1 MPPWAI
7 NIGVTI
13 VVLLIAVPLVL
24 KFLIGPRF
32 IGNTEVGIVEK
43 TWGGGHLT
51 GHIIALNN
59 EAGFQPEVLRGGLH
73 FRPGYRFRI
82 HRLPLVTINRGQ
94 IGYVFARDGQPLGRH
109 TQEGKAIVEAGQ
121 TLGHVV
127 NNGDFTDVRAWLK
140 AGGQQGPQR
149 AILREGT
156 YALNLAQFVVICG
169 NRDIYYHP
177 VGGKDEAAAMQ
188 RIADSI
194 GEQHGFAPVVID
206 GSTDQIGIVT
216 VHDGPSLRQGDI
228 IAPTVGD
235 SKTDANYHNNF
246 QDPQAFLSAGG
257 FRGRQYQ
264 VLSEG
269 TYWINRLFATVEF
282 KSKTHVEVGEVGV
295 VVSYYGERGEDV
307 SGEAFRHGEMC
318 KKGGRGIW
326 DEALLPGKYAFNP
339 YAGEVIVVPTIN
351 IILKWI
357 GTESGEH
364 KLDASL
370 REIGLITKDAFEPE
384 LPLSVVISIDYRKAP
399 NVIQRFGSVKNL
411 IEQSLDPLVSSYF
424 KNQGQQRTLIELI
437 QQRSEIQLVA
447 TTDMKA
453 RFAEYDLGLQEVLI
467 GTPHSQGGDTQIEM
481 ILNQLRERQV
491 AVEQSETYRKQEEA
505 QAGLRTLNEAKAVA
519 SRQTDLTDS
528 KVQIEIE
535 VNQADAAAQRAQKDA
550 QRNITIAEAAARQ
563 TVLGAEANSQ
573 QTVLV
578 AKADAERII
587 LLANA
592 EAESK
597 ARVQIA
603 EALGIREVRKAYGS
617 SGLMV
622 KQKMIGQLADALK
635 ETKHP
640 LVPHSVVTMGG
651 NGTGEGGG
659 DNMLTHMLTLLL
671 TDKLGLTEVSKD
683 DEAKDDMGPEAKAFL
698 KKIMSSMGSD
708 DVEAPAIETRTM
720 SRKRKDSVE
729 ESTSEATDGSSDG

>member
-1 MPPWAI
+1 MPAWA
-7 NIGVTI
+7 NTALVTLG
-13 VVLLIAVPLVL
+13 VLLVAAPLIL

-43 TWGGGHLT
+43 TWGGGHLS
-51 GHIIALNN
+51 GQILALNN
-59 EAGFQPEVLRGGLH
+59 EAGFQPDVLRGGLH
-73 FRPGYRFRI
+73 FKPGYRFRI
-82 HRLPLVTINRGQ
+82 HRVPLVTIHRGQ
-94 IGYVFARDGQPLGRH
+94 VGYVFARDGQPLGRYS
-109 TQEGKAIVEAGQ
+109 QDGKDMVEAGQ
-121 TLGHVV
+121 TLGQVV
-127 NNGDFTDVRAWLK
+127 NNGDITNVRAWLK

-149 AILREGT
+149 SILREGT
-156 YALNLAQFVVICG
+156 YAINLAQFVVICG
-169 NRDIYYHP
+169 VNDIYYHP
-177 VGGKDEAAAMQ
+177 VGGKEEFVAIK
-188 RIADSI
+188 RIADNI
-194 GEQHGFAPVVID
+194 AANDGFAPVLID
-206 GSTDQIGIVT
+206 GSNDQIGIVT

-235 SKTDANYHNNF
+235 SKTDAHYHNNF

-282 KSKTHVEVGEVGV
+282 KPKTHVHVGEVAV
-295 VVSYYGERGEDV
+295 VVSYYGERGVDV
-307 SGEAFRHGEMC
+307 SGEAFNHGEMC

-357 GTESGEH
+357 ASDNGDH

-384 LPLSVVISIDYRKAP
+384 LPLSVVINIDYRKAP
-399 NVIQRFGSVKNL
+399 HVIQRFGSVKNL

-424 KNQGQQRTLIELI
+424 KNQGQQRTLIDLI
-437 QQRSEIQLVA
+437 QERSEIQAIA
-447 TTDMKA
+447 TKDMKT

-467 GTPHSQGGDTQIEM
+467 GTPHSGKGDTQIET

-491 AVEQSETYRKQEEA
+491 AVEQSETYKKQEEA

-535 VNQADAAAQRAQKDA
+535 VNQADAAAQRATKDA
-550 QRNITIAEAAARQ
+550 HRSITIAEADARQ
-563 TVLGAEANSQ
+563 TVLRAEAEAK
-573 QTVLV
+573 QTVMR
-578 AKADAERII
+578 AKADSERIA
-587 LLANA
+587 LMANA

-597 ARVQIA
+597 ARIQIA
-603 EALGIREVRKAYGS
+603 DALGIREVRKAYGS

-622 KQKMIGQLADALK
+622 KQKMIGQLAEALRD
-635 ETKHP
+635 TKHP
-640 LVPHSVVTMGG
+640 LVPHSVVSFGGGSEGG
-651 NGTGEGGG
+651 NGGGG
-659 DNMLTHMLTLLL
+659 NVLTNMLTLLL
-671 TDKLGLTEVSKD
+671 TDKLGLTD
-683 DEAKDDMGPEAKAFL
+683 IAKDEDAGNEMGPEAQAFL
-698 KKIMSSMGSD
+698 KKIM
-708 DVEAPAIETRTM
+708 RTM
-720 SRKRKDSVE
+720 GGE
-729 ESTSEATDGSSDG
+729 PAPEPSDGKMIAVPPSKETS

>member
-1 MPPWAI
+1 MPHWAI
-7 NIGVTI
+7 L
-13 VVLLIAVPLVL
+13 VVETVLGLLVVVPLVL

-32 IGNTEVGIVEK
+32 IANTEVGIVEK
-43 TWGGGHLT
+43 TWGGGHLS

-73 FRPGYRFRI
+73 YKPGYRFRI
-82 HRLPLVTINRGQ
+82 HRVPLVTIHRGQ
-94 IGYVFARDGQPLGRH
+94 IGYVFARDGQPLGRYVRNG
-109 TQEGKAIVEAGQ
+109 QEIVEAGQ

-127 NNGDFTDVRAWLK
+127 NNGDITDVRAWLK

-156 YALNLAQFVVICG
+156 YAINLAQFVVICG
-169 NRDIYYHP
+169 PKEMYYHP
-177 VGGKDEAAAMQ
+177 LGGKDELATIT
-188 RIADSI
+188 RIA
-194 GEQHGFAPVVID
+194 EQIQAQNGFAPVLID
-206 GSTDQIGIVT
+206 GSADQIGIVT
-216 VHDGPSLRQGDI
+216 VQDGPSLRQGDI

-235 SKTDANYHNNF
+235 SRTDANYHNNF

-269 TYWINRLFATVEF
+269 TYWINRLFASVEL
-282 KSKTHVEVGEVGV
+282 KPKTQVKVGEVGV

-307 SGEAFRHGEMC
+307 SGEAFRHGELC

-339 YAGEVIVVPTIN
+339 YAGEVINVPTIN

-357 GTESGEH
+357 STDSGEH

-384 LPLSVVISIDYRKAP
+384 LPLSVVINIDYRKAP

-437 QQRSEIQLVA
+437 QERSDIQEIA
-447 TTDMKA
+447 TKDMKT
-453 RFAEYDLGLQEVLI
+453 RFLEYDLGLQEVLI
-467 GTPHSQGGDTQIEM
+467 GTPHSPRGDTQIET
-481 ILNQLRERQV
+481 ILAQLRERQV
-491 AVEQSETYRKQEEA
+491 AVEQTETYLKQQDA
-505 QAGLRTLNEAKAVA
+505 QAGLRSLNEAKAIA

-528 KVQIEIE
+528 KVQIQIE
-535 VNQADAAAQRAQKDA
+535 VNQADAAAQRAEKDA
-550 QRNITIAEAAARQ
+550 RRSITIAEADARQ
-563 TVLGAEANSQ
+563 TVLRAEAESQ
-573 QTVLV
+573 QTILR
-578 AKADAERII
+578 ARADSERIG

-597 ARVQIA
+597 ARTQIA

-617 SGLMV
+617 SSLMV
-622 KQKMIGQLADALK
+622 KQKMIGQIADALK
-635 ETKHP
+635 ETKQP
-640 LVPHSVVTMGG
+640 LVPRSVVNFGG
-651 NGTGEGGG
+651 GKGEGGG
-659 DNMLTHMLTLLL
+659 SDNMLSNLLTLLI
-671 TDKLGLTEVSKD
+671 TDKLGLTDIASDGPE
-683 DEAKDDMGPEAKAFL
+683 DEMGPEAKAFL
-698 KKIMSSMGSD
+698 QKIMSSMGG
-708 DVEAPAIETRTM
+708 
-720 SRKRKDSVE
+720 DSLPP
-729 ESTSEATDGSSDG
+729 TKPGDKP

>member
-1 MPPWAI
+1 MAPWASSLI
-7 NIGVTI
+7 VTL
-13 VVLLIAVPLVL
+13 VVLLVAVPLVL
-24 KFLIGPRF
+24 RFLLGLRF

-43 TWGGGHLT
+43 IWGGGHLT

-59 EAGFQPEVLRGGLH
+59 EAGFQPDVLRGGLH
-73 FRPGYRFRI
+73 YKPGYRYRI
-82 HRLPLVTINRGQ
+82 HKVPLVTIHRGQ
-94 IGYVFARDGQPLGRH
+94 VGYVFARDGQPLGRYI
-109 TQEGKAIVEAGQ
+109 QDGIEIVEAGQ
-121 TLGHVV
+121 TLGRVV
-127 NNGDFTDVRAWLK
+127 NNGDITDVRAWLK

-156 YALNLAQFVVICG
+156 YAINLAQFVVICG
-169 NRDIYYHP
+169 PKEIYYHP
-177 VGGKDEAAAMQ
+177 VGGRDEMAAMQ
-188 RIADSI
+188 AIADQI
-194 GEQHGFAPVVID
+194 AKQEGFQPVVID
-206 GSTDQIGIVT
+206 GASDQIGIVT

-269 TYWINRLFATVEF
+269 TYWINRLFATVEL
-282 KSKTHVEVGEVGV
+282 KPKTQVHVGEVGV

-307 SGEAFRHGEMC
+307 SGADFRHGEMC

-339 YAGEVIVVPTIN
+339 YAGEVITVPTIN

-357 GTESGEH
+357 ATDSGVH

-370 REIGLITKDAFEPE
+370 REISLITKDAFEPE
-384 LPLSVVISIDYRKAP
+384 LPLSVVINIDYRKAP
-399 NVIQRFGSVKNL
+399 HVIQRFGSVRNL

-437 QQRSEIQLVA
+437 QERSDIQALA
-447 TTDMKA
+447 TKDMMT

-467 GTPHSQGGDTQIEM
+467 GTPHSRPGDSQIET

-491 AVEQSETYRKQEEA
+491 ALEQSETYKKQEEA
-505 QAGLRTLNEAKAVA
+505 QAALRALNEAKAVA
-519 SRQTDLTDS
+519 SRQTDLSDS

-535 VNQADAAAQRAQKDA
+535 VNQADASAKRAEKDA
-550 QRNITIAEAAARQ
+550 LRDVTIAEAAAKQ
-563 TVLGAEANSQ
+563 TVLKAGADSQ
-573 QTVLV
+573 QTVLK
-578 AKADAERII
+578 AKADAERIV

-592 EAESK
+592 EAEGK

-617 SGLMV
+617 AETMV
-622 KQKMIGQLADALK
+622 KQKMIGQIAEALR

-640 LVPHSVVTMGG
+640 LVPHSVVTFGS
-651 NGTGEGGG
+651 NGSHGEGGG
-659 DNMLTHMLTLLL
+659 DNVLTQMLTLLV
-671 TDKLGLTEVSKD
+671 TDKLGLSTVAEPNAD
-683 DEAKDDMGPEAKAFL
+683 DIGPEAKAFL
-698 KKIMSSMGSD
+698 KKIMAGIQAEEE
-708 DVEAPAIETRTM
+708 VKAP
-720 SRKRKDSVE
+720 
-729 ESTSEATDGSSDG
+729 

>member
-1 MPPWAI
+1 MPTWATSLI
-7 NIGVTI
+7 ITL
-13 VVLLIAVPLVL
+13 VVLLFAAPLIVR
-24 KFLIGPRF
+24 FLIGPRF

-43 TWGGGHLT
+43 TWGGGHLS

-73 FRPGYRFRI
+73 FKPGYRFRI
-82 HRLPLVTINRGQ
+82 HRVPLVTIHRGQ
-94 IGYVFARDGQPLGRH
+94 IGYVFARDGQPLGRYV
-109 TQEGKAIVEAGQ
+109 QDGKEIVEAGQ

-127 NNGDFTDVRAWLK
+127 NNGDITDVRAWLK

-156 YALNLAQFVVICG
+156 YAINLAQFVVICG
-169 NRDIYYHP
+169 AKEVYYHS
-177 VGGKDEAAAMQ
+177 VGGKDEAAAIQ
-188 RIADSI
+188 HIA
-194 GEQHGFAPVVID
+194 EQIAQQAGFAPVVID
-206 GSTDQIGIVT
+206 GSADQIGIVT

-235 SKTDANYHNNF
+235 SKTDEHYHNNF

-269 TYWINRLFATVEF
+269 TYWVNRLFATVEL
-282 KSKTHVEVGEVGV
+282 KPKTHVEVGEVGV
-295 VVSYYGERGEDV
+295 VVSYYGEKGEDV

-339 YAGEVIVVPTIN
+339 YAGEVIMVPTIN

-357 GTESGEH
+357 ATDTGVH

-384 LPLSVVISIDYRKAP
+384 LPLSVVINIDYKKAP

-437 QQRSEIQLVA
+437 QQRSEIQEIA

-453 RFAEYDLGLQEVLI
+453 RFADYDLGLQEVLI
-467 GTPHSQGGDTQIEM
+467 GTPHSQGGDTQIET

-491 AVEQSETYRKQEEA
+491 AVEQSETYKKQEEA
-505 QAGLRTLNEAKAVA
+505 QAGLRSLNEAKAIA

-528 KVQIEIE
+528 KVQINIE

-550 QRNITIAEAAARQ
+550 QRGITIAEADARQ
-563 TVLGAEANSQ
+563 TVLRAEGDAR
-573 QTVLV
+573 QTVLR
-578 AKADAERII
+578 AQADSEKIV
-587 LLANA
+587 LLASA

-617 SGLMV
+617 SSLMV
-622 KQKMIGQLADALK
+622 KQKMIGQIADALK
-635 ETKHP
+635 DTKHP
-640 LVPHSVVTMGG
+640 LVPHSVVTMGAG
-651 NGTGEGGG
+651 SNGEGGGG

-671 TDKLGLTEVSKD
+671 TDKLGLTDVSDKD
-683 DEAKDDMGPEAKAFL
+683 EDADMGPEAKAFL
-698 KKIMSSMGSD
+698 KKIMSSMGDAAPASAEPALF
-708 DVEAPAIETRTM
+708 EAP
-720 SRKRKDSVE
+720 
-729 ESTSEATDGSSDG
+729 EAKPKARPEK

>member
-1 MPPWAI
+1 MPDWATTLA
-7 NIGVTI
+7 VSI
-13 VVLLIAVPLVL
+13 VILLVAVPLTL

-82 HRLPLVTINRGQ
+82 HRVPLVTIHRGQ
-94 IGYVFARDGQPLGRH
+94 IGYVFARDGQPLGRYS
-109 TQEGKAIVEAGQ
+109 EAGKDVVEAGQ

-156 YALNLAQFVVICG
+156 YAINLAQFVVICG
-169 NRDIYYHP
+169 AREMYYHP
-177 VGGKDEAAAMQ
+177 VGGRDESASIQHIAEQIAAQ
-188 RIADSI
+188 N
-194 GEQHGFAPVVID
+194 GFAPVVID
-206 GSTDQIGIVT
+206 GSADQIGIVT

-235 SKTDANYHNNF
+235 SKTDDNYHNNF
-246 QDPQAFLSAGG
+246 QDPQAFLQAGG

-282 KSKTHVEVGEVGV
+282 QSKTHVQVGEVGV

-307 SGEAFRHGEMC
+307 SGDAFRHGEMC

-339 YAGEVIVVPTIN
+339 YAGEVIMVPTIN

-357 GTESGEH
+357 AMDTGEH

-384 LPLSVVISIDYRKAP
+384 LPLSVVINIDYQKAP

-437 QQRSEIQLVA
+437 QERSEIQAVA
-447 TTDMKA
+447 THDMKT

-467 GTPHSQGGDTQIEM
+467 GTPHSHEGDTQIET

-491 AVEQSETYRKQEEA
+491 AVEQTETYKKQEEA
-505 QAGLRTLNEAKAVA
+505 QAGLRSLNEAKAIA

-528 KVQIEIE
+528 KVQIDIE
-535 VNQADAAAQRAQKDA
+535 VNQADAAAQRAEKDA
-550 QRNITIAEAAARQ
+550 LRNITIAEADARQ
-563 TVLGAEANSQ
+563 TVLRAEADSRQ
-573 QTVLV
+573 VV
-578 AKADAERII
+578 MRAKADSERIT
-587 LLANA
+587 LMASA

-617 SGLMV
+617 SSLMV

-635 ETKHP
+635 DTKHP

-651 NGTGEGGG
+651 GGNGTDGHGS

-671 TDKLGLTEVSKD
+671 TDKLGLTDVGK
-683 DEAKDDMGPEAKAFL
+683 DEAESDMGPEAKAFL
-698 KKIMSSMGSD
+698 KKIMSSIAASG
-708 DVEAPAIETRTM
+708 EAA
-720 SRKRKDSVE
+720 
-729 ESTSEATDGSSDG
+729 TSSNPVKEQSLPNLDG

>member
-1 MPPWAI
+1 MPDWATTLA
-7 NIGVTI
+7 VSI
-13 VVLLIAVPLVL
+13 VVLLVAVPLTL

-59 EAGFQPEVLRGGLH
+59 EAGFQPDVLRGGLH

-82 HRLPLVTINRGQ
+82 HRVPLVTIHRGQ
-94 IGYVFARDGQPLGRH
+94 VGYVFARDGQPLGRY
-109 TQEGKAIVEAGQ
+109 TEAGKDVVEAGQ

-156 YALNLAQFVVICG
+156 YAINLAQFVVICG
-169 NRDIYYHP
+169 AREMYYHQ
-177 VGGKDEAAAMQ
+177 VGGRDEAASIQ
-188 RIADSI
+188 HIA
-194 GEQHGFAPVVID
+194 EQIAAQNGFAPVVID
-206 GSTDQIGIVT
+206 GSADQIGIVT

-235 SKTDANYHNNF
+235 SKTDDNYHNNF
-246 QDPQAFLSAGG
+246 QDPQAFLQAGG

-264 VLSEG
+264 VLSKG

-282 KSKTHVEVGEVGV
+282 QSKTHVQVGEVGV

-307 SGEAFRHGEMC
+307 SGDTFRHGEMC

-339 YAGEVIVVPTIN
+339 YAGEVIMVPTIN

-357 GTESGEH
+357 ATDTGEH

-384 LPLSVVISIDYRKAP
+384 LPLSVVINIDYQKAP
-399 NVIQRFGSVKNL
+399 NVIQRFGSVKSL

-437 QQRSEIQLVA
+437 QERSEIQAVA
-447 TTDMKA
+447 THDMKT

-467 GTPHSQGGDTQIEM
+467 GTPHSHEGDTQIET

-491 AVEQSETYRKQEEA
+491 AVEQTETYKKQEEA
-505 QAGLRTLNEAKAVA
+505 QAGLRSLNEAKAIA

-528 KVQIEIE
+528 KVQIDIE
-535 VNQADAAAQRAQKDA
+535 VNQADAAAQRAEKDA
-550 QRNITIAEAAARQ
+550 RRNITIAEADARQ
-563 TVLGAEANSQ
+563 TVLRAEADSRQ
-573 QTVLV
+573 VVLR
-578 AKADAERII
+578 AKADSERIT
-587 LLANA
+587 LMASA

-617 SGLMV
+617 SSLMV

-635 ETKHP
+635 DTKHP
-640 LVPHSVVTMGG
+640 LVPHSVVSMGG
-651 NGTGEGGG
+651 GGNSADG
-659 DNMLTHMLTLLL
+659 HGSDNMLTHMLTLLL
-671 TDKLGLTEVSKD
+671 TDRLGLTDVGKD
-683 DEAKDDMGPEAKAFL
+683 ETESEMGPEAKAFL
-698 KKIMSSMGSD
+698 KKIMSSIAAS
-708 DVEAPAIETRTM
+708 
-720 SRKRKDSVE
+720 
-729 ESTSEATDGSSDG
+729 SEAGAPSNSGKEQSLPNLDQ

>member
-1 MPPWAI
+1 MPTWATSVI
-7 NIGVTI
+7 AAIL
-13 VVLLIAVPLVL
+13 VLLVAAPLIL

-73 FRPGYRFRI
+73 FKPGYRFKI
-82 HRLPLVTINRGQ
+82 HRVPLVTIHRGQ
-94 IGYVFARDGQPLGRH
+94 IGYVFARDGRPL
-109 TQEGKAIVEAGQ
+109 EAGQ
-121 TLGHVV
+121 TLGAVV

-140 AGGQQGPQR
+140 SGGQQGPQR

-156 YALNLAQFVVICG
+156 YAINLAQFAVICG
-169 NRDIYYHP
+169 AKEIYYHP
-177 VGGKDEAAAMQ
+177 VGGKDEAASMQ
-188 RIADSI
+188 AIASQI
-194 GEQHGFAPVVID
+194 GMQNGFSPVVID
-206 GSTDQIGIVT
+206 GATDQIGIVT

-228 IAPTVGD
+228 IALTVGD
-235 SKTDANYHNNF
+235 SKTDEHYHNNF

-282 KSKTHVEVGEVGV
+282 KPKTHVQVGEVGV

-326 DEALLPGKYAFNP
+326 DEALLPGKYAFNS
-339 YAGEVIVVPTIN
+339 YAGEVIMVPTIN

-357 GTESGEH
+357 ATDTGVH

-384 LPLSVVISIDYRKAP
+384 LPLSVVINIDYKKAP

-437 QQRSEIQLVA
+437 QERSEIQKIA

-453 RFAEYDLGLQEVLI
+453 RFLDYDLGLQEVLI
-467 GTPHSQGGDTQIEM
+467 GTPHSQHGDTQIET

-491 AVEQSETYRKQEEA
+491 AVEQLETYRKQEAA

-528 KVQIEIE
+528 KVQIAIE

-550 QRNITIAEAAARQ
+550 QRNITIAEADARQ
-563 TVLGAEANSQ
+563 TVLRAEGDSRQ
-573 QTVLV
+573 IVLR
-578 AKADAERII
+578 AKADSERVV

-617 SGLMV
+617 SELMV
-622 KQKMIGQLADALK
+622 KQKLIGQLADALR
-635 ETKHP
+635 ETKNP
-640 LVPHSVVTMGG
+640 LVPRSVVNLGGSNG
-651 NGTGEGGG
+651 NGNGAANGAMGAG
-659 DNMLTHMLTLLL
+659 DNVFTQLLSL
-671 TDKLGLTEVSKD
+671 MMTDKLGLADIGKD
-683 DEAKDDMGPEAKAFL
+683 TDADEMGPEAKAFL
-698 KKIMSSMGSD
+698 KKIMTSMGED
-708 DVEAPAIETRTM
+708 GAAA
-720 SRKRKDSVE
+720 
-729 ESTSEATDGSSDG
+729 ATAATVTTPKS

>member
-1 MPPWAI
+1 MLPILAT
-7 NIGVTI
+7 VL
-13 VVLLIAVPLVL
+13 VVLLVVVPLVL

-43 TWGGGHLT
+43 TWGGGHLDA
-51 GHIIALNN
+51 HIIALRG

-73 FRPGYRFRI
+73 FKPGYRFRI
-82 HRLPLVTINRGQ
+82 HRVPLVTIHRGQ
-94 IGYVFARDGQPLGRH
+94 IGYVFARDGQPLGRF
-109 TQEGKAIVEAGQ
+109 TQDGVDVVEAGQ
-121 TLGHVV
+121 TLGRAVEA
-127 NNGDFTDVRAWLK
+127 DFTDCRAWLA

-149 AILREGT
+149 AIVREGT
-156 YALNLAQFVVICG
+156 YAINLAQFVVICG
-169 NRDIYYHP
+169 PKEIYYHP
-177 VGGKDEAAAMQ
+177 VGGRDEGAAIL
-188 RIADSI
+188 RIAEAI
-194 GEQHGFAPVVID
+194 AAQNGFAPVLID
-206 GSTDQIGIVT
+206 GAMDQIGIVT
-216 VHDGPSLRQGDI
+216 VQDGPSLRQGDI

-235 SKTDANYHNNF
+235 SRTDANYHNNF
-246 QDPQAFLSAGG
+246 QDPQAFLRAGG

-269 TYWINRLFATVEF
+269 TYWINRLFASVEM
-282 KSKTHVEVGEVGV
+282 KPKTQVHVGEVGV

-307 SGEAFRHGEMC
+307 SGEAFRHGELC

-357 GTESGEH
+357 AADNGAH

-384 LPLSVVISIDYRKAP
+384 LPLSVVVNIDYRKAP
-399 NVIQRFGSVKNL
+399 HVIQRFGSVKNL

-437 QQRSEIQLVA
+437 QQRSEIQQMA
-447 TTDMKA
+447 TVDMRT
-453 RFAEYDLGLQEVLI
+453 RFADYDLALQEVLI
-467 GTPHSQGGDTQIEM
+467 GTPHSQAGDKQIET
-481 ILNQLRERQV
+481 ILAQLRDRQV
-491 AVEQSETYRKQEEA
+491 AVEQSETYKKQEEA

-528 KVQIEIE
+528 KVQIAIE
-535 VNQADAAAQRAQKDA
+535 VNQADAAAQRAEKDA
-550 QRNITIAEAAARQ
+550 RRDITIAEAQARQ
-563 TVLGAEANSQ
+563 TVLRAEADSQ
-573 QTVLV
+573 QTVLR
-578 AKADAERII
+578 AKADSERTV

-597 ARVQIA
+597 ARVGIA

-617 SGLMV
+617 SSIMV
-622 KQKMIGQLADALK
+622 KQRIVSEVASALK

-651 NGTGEGGG
+651 GEGGSE
-659 DNMLTHMLTLLL
+659 NPLNAMLTLLL
-671 TDKLGLTEVSKD
+671 TDKLGLTDVKD
-683 DEAKDDMGPEAKAFL
+683 DADGEMGPEAKAFL
-698 KKIMSSMGSD
+698 ERIMRGMK
-708 DVEAPAIETRTM
+708 EEPAPL
-720 SRKRKDSVE
+720 
-729 ESTSEATDGSSDG
+729 

>member
-1 MPPWAI
+1 MPNWAI
-7 NIGVTI
+7 SSVVAIL
-13 VVLLIAVPLVL
+13 VLLVAVPLII
-24 KFLIGPRF
+24 KFLMGPRF

-43 TWGGGHLT
+43 IWGGGHLS
-51 GHIIALNN
+51 GHLIALNN
-59 EAGFQPEVLRGGLH
+59 EAGFQPDVLRGGLH
-73 FRPGYRFRI
+73 YKPGYRFRI
-82 HRLPLVTINRGQ
+82 HKVPLVTIHRGQ
-94 IGYVFARDGQPLGRH
+94 IGYVFARDGQPMGH
-109 TQEGKAIVEAGQ
+109 VSKGGVDSVEAGQ
-121 TLGHVV
+121 TLGQVV
-127 NNGDFTDVRAWLK
+127 GNGDITDVRAWLK
-140 AGGQQGPQR
+140 AGGQQGSQR

-156 YALNLAQFVVICG
+156 YAINLAQFIVICG
-169 NRDIYYHP
+169 PKEMYYHP
-177 VGGKDEAAAMQ
+177 VGGKDEAATIQ
-188 RIADSI
+188 KIADQIAS
-194 GEQHGFAPVVID
+194 QNGFSPVVID
-206 GSTDQIGIVT
+206 GSADQIGIVT

-235 SKTDANYHNNF
+235 SKTDDNYHNNF
-246 QDPQAFLSAGG
+246 QDPQAFLRAGG

-269 TYWINRLFATVEF
+269 TYWINRLFATVEM
-282 KSKTHVEVGEVGV
+282 KPKTAVHVGEVGV

-307 SGEAFRHGEMC
+307 SGEAFRHGELC

-326 DEALLPGKYAFNP
+326 EEALLPGKYAFNP

-357 GTESGEH
+357 ATDSGEH

-384 LPLSVVISIDYRKAP
+384 LPLSVVINIDYRKAP

-437 QQRSEIQLVA
+437 QERSDIQLVA
-447 TTDMKA
+447 TKDMKT

-467 GTPHSQGGDTQIEM
+467 GTPHSSRGDTQIEN
-481 ILNQLRERQV
+481 ILAQLRERQV
-491 AVEQSETYRKQEEA
+491 AVEQSETYRRQEEA

-535 VNQADAAAQRAQKDA
+535 VNQADAAAQRAEKDA
-550 QRNITIAEAAARQ
+550 RRSITIAEADARQ
-563 TVLGAEANSQ
+563 TVMRAEADSQ
-573 QTVLV
+573 QTVLR
-578 AKADAERII
+578 AKADSERII

-597 ARVQIA
+597 ARTQIA

-617 SGLMV
+617 SELMV
-622 KQKMIGQLADALK
+622 KQKMIGQIADALK
-635 ETKHP
+635 ETKQP
-640 LVPHSVVTMGG
+640 LVPRSVVNMGG
-651 NGTGEGGG
+651 SNGDGHGG

-671 TDKLGLTEVSKD
+671 TDKLGLTDVGKD
-683 DEAKDDMGPEAKAFL
+683 ESEDAMGPEAQAFL
-698 KKIMSSMGSD
+698 KKIMKDMGGPES
-708 DVEAPAIETRTM
+708 ELPPA
-720 SRKRKDSVE
+720 
-729 ESTSEATDGSSDG
+729 

>member
-1 MPPWAI
+1 MPTWATTLI
-7 NIGVTI
+7 VTI
-13 VVLLIAVPLVL
+13 LTLVVVLPLIV

-43 TWGGGHLT
+43 TWGGGHLRNQ
-51 GHIIALNN
+51 IIALNG
-59 EAGFQPEVLRGGLH
+59 EAGFQPDVLRGGLH
-73 FRPGYRFRI
+73 FKPGYRYRI
-82 HRLPLVTINRGQ
+82 HRVPLVTIHRGQ

-109 TQEGKAIVEAGQ
+109 LSEGKTMTEAGQ
-121 TLGHVV
+121 TLGQVV
-127 NNGDFTDVRAWLK
+127 EADFTDVRNWLK

-156 YALNLAQFVVICG
+156 YAINLAQFVVICG
-169 NRDIYYHP
+169 PKEIYSLP
-177 VGGKDEAAAMQ
+177 IGGREESAAIA
-188 RIADSI
+188 RIAEQI
-194 GEQHGFAPVVID
+194 GSQSGFAPVVID
-206 GSTDQIGIVT
+206 GGNDQIGIVT

-235 SKTDANYHNNF
+235 SRTDENYHNNF
-246 QDPQAFLSAGG
+246 QDPQAFLRAGG

-269 TYWINRLFATVEF
+269 TYWINRLFASVEL
-282 KSKTHVEVGEVGV
+282 KPKTHVQVGEVGV

-326 DEALLPGKYAFNP
+326 DEPLLPGKYAFNP
-339 YAGEVIVVPTIN
+339 YAGEVIMVPTVN

-357 GTESGEH
+357 ASDTGQH
-364 KLDASL
+364 KLDATL

-384 LPLSVVISIDYRKAP
+384 LPLSVVINIDYRKAP
-399 NVIQRFGSVKNL
+399 HVIQRFGSVKNL

-437 QQRSEIQLVA
+437 HERSEIQKTA
-447 TTDMKA
+447 TIDMRT
-453 RFAEYDLGLQEVLI
+453 RFSEYDLGLQEVLI
-467 GTPHSQGGDTQIEM
+467 GTPHSRTGDSQIET

-491 AVEQSETYRKQEEA
+491 AVEQSETYKKQEEA
-505 QAGLRTLNEAKAVA
+505 QAGLRSLNEAKAIA

-528 KVQIEIE
+528 RVQIDIE
-535 VNQADAAAQRAQKDA
+535 VNQADAAAKRAEKDA
-550 QRNITIAEAAARQ
+550 QRNITIAEADARQ
-563 TVLGAEANSQ
+563 TVLRAEAEAR
-573 QTVLV
+573 QTVMR
-578 AKADAERII
+578 AKADSERNL

-617 SGLMV
+617 SSIMV
-622 KQKMIGQLADALK
+622 KQKMIGQIADALK
-635 ETKHP
+635 DTKHP
-640 LVPHSVVTMGG
+640 LVPHSVVSMGNGG
-651 NGTGEGGG
+651 NGEGGN
-659 DNMLTHMLTLLL
+659 DSPLTQMLTLLL
-671 TDKLGLTEVSKD
+671 TDKLGLTDVKD
-683 DEAKDDMGPEAKAFL
+683 DGADSEMGPEAKAFL
-698 KKIMSSMGSD
+698 DKIMKSMGGG
-708 DVEAPAIETRTM
+708 E
-720 SRKRKDSVE
+720 KE
-729 ESTSEATDGSSDG
+729 ESVKTA

>member
-7 NIGVTI
+7 N
-13 VVLLIAVPLVL
+13 VVELVIALLIAVPLIL

-73 FRPGYRFRI
+73 FKPGYRYRI
-82 HRLPLVTINRGQ
+82 HRVPLVTIHRGQ
-94 IGYVFARDGQPLGRH
+94 VGYVFARDGQPLGRY
-109 TQEGKAIVEAGQ
+109 TQDGRALVEAGQ

-156 YALNLAQFVVICG
+156 YAINLAQFVVISG
-169 NRDIYYHP
+169 PREIYYHP
-177 VGGKDEAAAMQ
+177 VGGKDENAQ
-188 RIADSI
+188 ILHIAEQI
-194 GEQHGFAPVVID
+194 GKQDGFAPVVID
-206 GSTDQIGIVT
+206 GSSDQIGIVT

-235 SKTDANYHNNF
+235 SKTDEHYHNNF

-269 TYWINRLFATVEF
+269 TYWINRLFATVEY
-282 KSKTHVEVGEVGV
+282 KPKTHVQVGEVGV

-307 SGEAFRHGEMC
+307 SGDAFRHGEMC

-339 YAGEVIVVPTIN
+339 YAGEVIMVPTIN

-357 GTESGEH
+357 ASDTGEH

-370 REIGLITKDAFEPE
+370 REIGLITKDAFEPD
-384 LPLSVVISIDYRKAP
+384 LPLSVVINIDYQKAP

-437 QQRSEIQLVA
+437 QERSDIQEVA
-447 TTDMKA
+447 TKDMKS
-453 RFAEYDLGLQEVLI
+453 RFADYDLGLQEVLI
-467 GTPHSQGGDTQIEM
+467 GTPHSHGGDVQIET

-491 AVEQSETYRKQEEA
+491 AVEQSETYKKQEEA
-505 QAGLRTLNEAKAVA
+505 QAGLRSLNEAKAIA

-528 KVQIEIE
+528 KVQIDIE
-535 VNQADAAAQRAQKDA
+535 VNQADAAAQRAEKDA
-550 QRNITIAEAAARQ
+550 LRNITIAEADARQ
-563 TVLGAEANSQ
+563 TVMRAEADSR
-573 QTVLV
+573 QTVLR
-578 AKADAERII
+578 AQADSERII
-587 LLANA
+587 LMANA

-635 ETKHP
+635 DTKHP

-651 NGTGEGGG
+651 GNGSNGDGHGGG

-671 TDKLGLTEVSKD
+671 TDKLGLTDVGT

-698 KKIMSSMGSD
+698 KKIMASMGGDSEKVA
-708 DVEAPAIETRTM
+708 VEAGGTR
-720 SRKRKDSVE
+720 KVKPLPE
-729 ESTSEATDGSSDG
+729 EPVA

>member
-1 MPPWAI
+1 MPTWATSL
-7 NIGVTI
+7 IGTL
-13 VVLLIAVPLVL
+13 VVLLLAAPLIVR
-24 KFLIGPRF
+24 FLIGPRF

-43 TWGGGHLT
+43 TWGGGHLS
-51 GHIIALNN
+51 GHIIALNS
-59 EAGFQPEVLRGGLH
+59 EAGFQPDVLRGGLH
-73 FRPGYRFRI
+73 FKPGYRFRI
-82 HRLPLVTINRGQ
+82 HRVPLVTIHRGQ
-94 IGYVFARDGQPLGRH
+94 IGYVFARDGQPLGRYS
-109 TQEGKAIVEAGQ
+109 QDGKDMVEAGQ

-127 NNGDFTDVRAWLK
+127 NNGDITDVRAWLK

-156 YALNLAQFVVICG
+156 YAINLAQFVVICG
-169 NRDIYYHP
+169 PKEVYYHP
-177 VGGKDEAAAMQ
+177 VGGKDEAAQ
-188 RIADSI
+188 IQHIA
-194 GEQHGFAPVVID
+194 EQIAQQQGFAPVVID
-206 GSTDQIGIVT
+206 GSADQIGIVT

-235 SKTDANYHNNF
+235 SKTDEHYHNNF

-269 TYWINRLFATVEF
+269 TYWVNRLFATVEL
-282 KSKTHVEVGEVGV
+282 KPKTHVEVGEVGV

-339 YAGEVIVVPTIN
+339 YAGEVIMVPTIN

-357 GTESGEH
+357 ATDIGVH

-384 LPLSVVISIDYRKAP
+384 LPLSVVINIDYQKAP

-437 QQRSEIQLVA
+437 QQRSDIQAIA
-447 TTDMKA
+447 TTDMKK
-453 RFAEYDLGLQEVLI
+453 RFSEYDLGLQEVLI
-467 GTPHSQGGDTQIEM
+467 GTPHSQGGDTQIET

-491 AVEQSETYRKQEEA
+491 AVEQSETYKKQEEA
-505 QAGLRTLNEAKAVA
+505 QAGLRSLNEAKAIA

-528 KVQIEIE
+528 KVQINIE

-550 QRNITIAEAAARQ
+550 QRGITIAEADARQ
-563 TVLGAEANSQ
+563 TVLRAEGDAR
-573 QTVLV
+573 QTVLR
-578 AKADAERII
+578 AQADSEKIV
-587 LLANA
+587 LLASA

-617 SGLMV
+617 SSLMV
-622 KQKMIGQLADALK
+622 KQKMIGQVADALK

-651 NGTGEGGG
+651 NGHGEAGGG
-659 DNMLTHMLTLLL
+659 NMLTPMLTLLL
-671 TDKLGLTEVSKD
+671 TDKLGLTDVSGKD
-683 DEAKDDMGPEAKAFL
+683 EEGDMGPEAKAFL
-698 KKIMSSMGSD
+698 KKIMTSMD
-708 DVEAPAIETRTM
+708 DGAGTTARPAAPATRPADKSKPVT
-720 SRKRKDSVE
+720 
-729 ESTSEATDGSSDG
+729 

>member
-1 MPPWAI
+1 MPSWAS
-7 NIGVTI
+7 N
-13 VVLLIAVPLVL
+13 VVITVLGLLVLVPLIL

-43 TWGGGHLT
+43 TWGGGHLS

-59 EAGFQPEVLRGGLH
+59 EAGFQPDVLRGGLH
-73 FRPGYRFRI
+73 FKPGYRFRI
-82 HRLPLVTINRGQ
+82 HRVPLVTIHRGQ
-94 IGYVFARDGQPLGRH
+94 IGYVFARDGQPLGRYIDKG
-109 TQEGKAIVEAGQ
+109 QELVEAGQ

-127 NNGDFTDVRAWLK
+127 NDGSFTDVRAWLK

-156 YALNLAQFVVICG
+156 YAINLAQFVVICG
-169 NRDIYYHP
+169 PKEIYYHP
-177 VGGKDEAAAMQ
+177 IGGKDELQTMQ
-188 RIADSI
+188 RIAENIS
-194 GEQHGFAPVVID
+194 QQNGFSPVLID
-206 GSTDQIGIVT
+206 GSADQIGIVT

-235 SKTDANYHNNF
+235 SKTDENYHNNF

-269 TYWINRLFATVEF
+269 TYWINRLFATVEL
-282 KSKTHVEVGEVGV
+282 KPKTHVQVGEVGV
-295 VVSYYGERGEDV
+295 VVSYYGERGADV
-307 SGEAFRHGEMC
+307 SGDAFRHGEMC

-339 YAGEVIVVPTIN
+339 YAGEVIMVPTIN

-357 GTESGEH
+357 ATDTGDH

-384 LPLSVVISIDYRKAP
+384 LPLSVVINIDYQKAP
-399 NVIQRFGSVKNL
+399 SVIQRFGSVKNL

-437 QQRSEIQLVA
+437 HDRSEIQEEA
-447 TTDMKA
+447 TRDMKT

-467 GTPHSQGGDTQIEM
+467 GTPHSQRGDVQIET

-491 AVEQSETYRKQEEA
+491 AVEQSETYKKQEEA
-505 QAGLRTLNEAKAVA
+505 QAGLRSLNEAKAIA

-528 KVQIEIE
+528 KVQIDIE
-535 VNQADAAAQRAQKDA
+535 VNQADAAAQRAEKDA
-550 QRNITIAEAAARQ
+550 LRNITIAEADARQ
-563 TVLGAEANSQ
+563 TVLRAEADSR
-573 QTVLV
+573 QTVMR
-578 AKADAERII
+578 AKADSERI
-587 LLANA
+587 LLMANA

-597 ARVQIA
+597 ARTQIA

-622 KQKMIGQLADALK
+622 KQKMIGQIADALK
-635 ETKHP
+635 DTKHP

-651 NGTGEGGG
+651 NGHANGEGGGG

-671 TDKLGLTEVSKD
+671 TDKLGLTDVKD
-683 DEAKDDMGPEAKAFL
+683 EGSTDDMGPEAKAFL
-698 KKIMSSMGSD
+698 KKIMASMGS
-708 DVEAPAIETRTM
+708 
-720 SRKRKDSVE
+720 
-729 ESTSEATDGSSDG
+729 SDEKKPEPIS

>member
-1 MPPWAI
+1 MPHWAI
-7 NIGVTI
+7 LAVET
-13 VVLLIAVPLVL
+13 VLVLLVVVPLVL

-32 IGNTEVGIVEK
+32 IANTEVGIVEK
-43 TWGGGHLT
+43 TWGGGHLS

-73 FRPGYRFRI
+73 YKPGYRFRI
-82 HRLPLVTINRGQ
+82 HRVPLVTIHRGQ
-94 IGYVFARDGQPLGRH
+94 IGYVFARDGQPLGRYVRNG
-109 TQEGKAIVEAGQ
+109 QEIVEAGQ

-127 NNGDFTDVRAWLK
+127 NNGDITDVRAWLK

-156 YALNLAQFVVICG
+156 YAINLAQFVVICG
-169 NRDIYYHP
+169 AKEMYYHP
-177 VGGKDEAAAMQ
+177 LGGKDELATIT
-188 RIADSI
+188 RIA
-194 GEQHGFAPVVID
+194 EQIQAQNGFAPVLID
-206 GSTDQIGIVT
+206 GSADQIGIVT
-216 VHDGPSLRQGDI
+216 VQDGPSLRQGDI

-235 SKTDANYHNNF
+235 SRTDANYHNNF

-269 TYWINRLFATVEF
+269 TYWINRLFASVEL
-282 KSKTHVEVGEVGV
+282 KPKTQVKVGEVGV

-307 SGEAFRHGEMC
+307 SGEAFRHGELC

-339 YAGEVIVVPTIN
+339 YAGEVINVPTIN

-357 GTESGEH
+357 STDSGEH

-384 LPLSVVISIDYRKAP
+384 LPLSVVINIDYRKAP

-437 QQRSEIQLVA
+437 QERSDIQEVA
-447 TTDMKA
+447 TKDMKT
-453 RFAEYDLGLQEVLI
+453 RFLEYDLGLQEVLI
-467 GTPHSQGGDTQIEM
+467 GTPHSPRGDTQIES
-481 ILNQLRERQV
+481 ILAQLRERQV
-491 AVEQSETYRKQEEA
+491 AVEQTETYLKQQDA
-505 QAGLRTLNEAKAVA
+505 QAGLRSLNEAKAIA

-528 KVQIEIE
+528 KVQIQIE
-535 VNQADAAAQRAQKDA
+535 VNQADAAAQRAEKDA
-550 QRNITIAEAAARQ
+550 RRSITIAEADARQ
-563 TVLGAEANSQ
+563 TVLRAEAESQ
-573 QTVLV
+573 QTILR
-578 AKADAERII
+578 ARADSERIG

-597 ARVQIA
+597 ARTQIA

-617 SGLMV
+617 SSLMV
-622 KQKMIGQLADALK
+622 KQKMIGQIADALK
-635 ETKHP
+635 ETKQP
-640 LVPHSVVTMGG
+640 LVPRSVVNFGG
-651 NGTGEGGG
+651 GKGEGGG
-659 DNMLTHMLTLLL
+659 SDNMLSNLLTLLI
-671 TDKLGLTEVSKD
+671 TDKLGLTDIASDGPE
-683 DEAKDDMGPEAKAFL
+683 DEMGPEAKAFL
-698 KKIMSSMGSD
+698 QKIMSSMGG
-708 DVEAPAIETRTM
+708 
-720 SRKRKDSVE
+720 DSLPP
-729 ESTSEATDGSSDG
+729 SPGTKP

>member
-1 MPPWAI
+1 MPDWATTLA
-7 NIGVTI
+7 VSI
-13 VVLLIAVPLVL
+13 VVLLVAVPLTL

-59 EAGFQPEVLRGGLH
+59 EAGFQPDVLRGGLH

-82 HRLPLVTINRGQ
+82 HRVPLVTIHRGQ
-94 IGYVFARDGQPLGRH
+94 VGYVFARDGQPLGRY
-109 TQEGKAIVEAGQ
+109 TEAGKDVVEAGQ

-156 YALNLAQFVVICG
+156 YAINLAQFVVICG
-169 NRDIYYHP
+169 AREMYYHQ
-177 VGGKDEAAAMQ
+177 VGGRDEAASIQ
-188 RIADSI
+188 HIA
-194 GEQHGFAPVVID
+194 EQIAAQNGFAPVVID
-206 GSTDQIGIVT
+206 GSADQIGIVT

-235 SKTDANYHNNF
+235 SKTDDNYHNNF
-246 QDPQAFLSAGG
+246 QDPQAFLQAGG

-282 KSKTHVEVGEVGV
+282 QSKTHVQVGEVGV

-307 SGEAFRHGEMC
+307 SGDTFRHGEMC

-339 YAGEVIVVPTIN
+339 YAGEVIMVPTIN

-357 GTESGEH
+357 ATDTGEH

-384 LPLSVVISIDYRKAP
+384 LPLSVVINIDYQKAP
-399 NVIQRFGSVKNL
+399 NVIQRFGSVKSL

-437 QQRSEIQLVA
+437 QERSEIQAVA
-447 TTDMKA
+447 THDMKT

-467 GTPHSQGGDTQIEM
+467 GTPHSHEGDTQIET

-491 AVEQSETYRKQEEA
+491 AVEQTETYKKQEEA
-505 QAGLRTLNEAKAVA
+505 QAGLRSLNEAKAIA

-528 KVQIEIE
+528 KVQIDIE
-535 VNQADAAAQRAQKDA
+535 VNQADAAAQRAEKDA
-550 QRNITIAEAAARQ
+550 RRNITIAEADARQ
-563 TVLGAEANSQ
+563 TVLRAEADSRQ
-573 QTVLV
+573 VVLR
-578 AKADAERII
+578 AKADSERIT
-587 LLANA
+587 LMASA

-617 SGLMV
+617 SSLMV

-635 ETKHP
+635 DTKHP
-640 LVPHSVVTMGG
+640 LVPHSVVSMGG
-651 NGTGEGGG
+651 GGNSADG
-659 DNMLTHMLTLLL
+659 HGSDNMLTHMLTLLL
-671 TDKLGLTEVSKD
+671 TDRLGLTDVGKD
-683 DEAKDDMGPEAKAFL
+683 ETESEMGPEAKAFL
-698 KKIMSSMGSD
+698 KKIMSSIAAS
-708 DVEAPAIETRTM
+708 
-720 SRKRKDSVE
+720 
-729 ESTSEATDGSSDG
+729 SEAGAPSNSGKEQSLPNLDQ

>member
-1 MPPWAI
+1 MPSWAI
-7 NIGVTI
+7 TLIASTIGV
-13 VVLLIAVPLVL
+13 LIAAPLIL

-32 IGNTEVGIVEK
+32 IGNTEVGVVEK
-43 TWGGGHLT
+43 TWGGGHLA
-51 GHIIALNN
+51 GRIIALNN

-73 FRPGYRFRI
+73 FKPGYRYRV
-82 HRLPLVTINRGQ
+82 HRVPLVTIHRGQ
-94 IGYVFARDGQPLGRH
+94 VGYVFARDGQPLGRYN
-109 TQEGKAIVEAGQ
+109 EDGKPVVEAGQ

-127 NNGDFTDVRAWLK
+127 NNGDFTDARAWLM
-140 AGGQQGPQR
+140 AGGQKGPQR

-156 YALNLAQFVVICG
+156 YAINLAQFVVICG
-169 NRDIYYHP
+169 PKEVYYLP
-177 VGGKDEAAAMQ
+177 IGGKDEAAAIQ
-188 RIADSI
+188 AIAQKIED
-194 GEQHGFAPVVID
+194 HDGFSPVIID
-206 GSTDQIGIVT
+206 GATDQIGIVT

-235 SKTDANYHNNF
+235 SKTDTFYHNNF

-282 KSKTHVEVGEVGV
+282 KPKTHVQVGEVGV

-339 YAGEVIVVPTIN
+339 YAGEVIKVPTIN

-357 GTESGEH
+357 AQDTGEH

-384 LPLSVVISIDYRKAP
+384 LPLSVVINIDYKKAP
-399 NVIQRFGSVKNL
+399 HVIQRFGSVKNL

-437 QQRSEIQLVA
+437 QERSEIQAIA
-447 TTDMKA
+447 TKDMKT
-453 RFAEYDLGLQEVLI
+453 RFADYDLGLQEVLI
-467 GTPHSQGGDTQIEM
+467 GTPHSHEGDTQIEQ

-491 AVEQSETYRKQEEA
+491 AVEQTETYKKQEEA

-528 KVQIEIE
+528 KVQIAIE

-550 QRNITIAEAAARQ
+550 QRNITIAEAEAKQTVLRAEADSRQ
-563 TVLGAEANSQ
+563 TVLR
-573 QTVLV
+573 
-578 AKADAERII
+578 AKADSERIV

-617 SGLMV
+617 SSLMV
-622 KQKMIGQLADALK
+622 KQKMIGQVADALK
-635 ETKHP
+635 DTKHP
-640 LVPHSVVTMGG
+640 LVPHSVVSMGSS
-651 NGTGEGGG
+651 NGEGGKGG

-671 TDKLGLTEVSKD
+671 TDKLGLTDIKD
-683 DEAKDDMGPEAKAFL
+683 DGSQDDMGPEAKAFL
-698 KKIMSSMGSD
+698 QKIMTSMGGDTSLPTT
-708 DVEAPAIETRTM
+708 PA
-720 SRKRKDSVE
+720 RKGNGAVAVSTTPAE
-729 ESTSEATDGSSDG
+729 E

>member
-1 MPPWAI
+1 MPAWAI
-7 NIGVTI
+7 TLIATLA
-13 VVLLIAVPLVL
+13 VLLLAVPLIV
-24 KFLIGPRF
+24 KFLFGPRL

-43 TWGGGHLT
+43 TWGGHVSN
-51 GHIIALNN
+51 HIIALNN

-73 FRPGYRFRI
+73 FRRGLQFRV
-82 HRLPLVTINRGQ
+82 HRVPLVTIHRGQ
-94 IGYVFARDGQPLGRH
+94 IGYVFARDGQPLGR
-109 TQEGKAIVEAGQ
+109 TTTADGQEIAEAGQ
-121 TLGHVV
+121 TLGRVV
-127 NNGDFTDVRAWLK
+127 GADFTDCRAWLK

-156 YALNLAQFVVICG
+156 YAINLAQFVVICG
-169 NRDIYYHP
+169 PKEIYYHP
-177 VGGKDEAAAMQ
+177 VGGRDEGAA
-188 RIADSI
+188 IANI
-194 GEQHGFAPVVID
+194 ATQIAAQNGFAPVVID
-206 GSTDQIGIVT
+206 GSMDQIGIVT
-216 VHDGPSLRQGDI
+216 VQDGPSLRQGDI

-235 SKTDANYHNNF
+235 SRTDEHYHNNF

-269 TYWINRLFATVEF
+269 TYWINRLFASVEL
-282 KSKTHVEVGEVGV
+282 KPKTQVHVGEVGV

-307 SGEAFRHGEMC
+307 SGEAFRHGELC

-339 YAGEVIVVPTIN
+339 YAGEVIMVPTIN

-357 GTESGEH
+357 AADNGVH

-384 LPLSVVISIDYRKAP
+384 LPLSVVVNIDYRKAP
-399 NVIQRFGSVKNL
+399 HVIQRFGSVKNL

-437 QQRSEIQLVA
+437 QQRSEIQQIA
-447 TTDMKA
+447 TGDMKT
-453 RFAEYDLGLQEVLI
+453 RFADYDLGLQEVLI
-467 GTPHSQGGDTQIEM
+467 GTPHSHVGDTQIET
-481 ILNQLRERQV
+481 ILAQLRERQV
-491 AVEQSETYRKQEEA
+491 AVEQTETYKKQEEA

-528 KVQIEIE
+528 KVQINIE
-535 VNQADAAAQRAQKDA
+535 VNQADAAAQRAEKDA
-550 QRNITIAEAAARQ
+550 RRSITIAEAEARQ
-563 TVLGAEANSQ
+563 TVLRAEADAH
-573 QTVLV
+573 QTVLR
-578 AKADAERII
+578 AKADSERTV

-617 SGLMV
+617 SEIMV
-622 KQKMIGQLADALK
+622 KQKMIGQISEALRD
-635 ETKHP
+635 TKHP
-640 LVPHSVVTMGG
+640 LVPHSVVSMGG
-651 NGTGEGGG
+651 AGGG
-659 DNMLTHMLTLLL
+659 NESPLTQMLTLLL
-671 TDKLGLTEVSKD
+671 TDKLGLTDVKD
-683 DEAKDDMGPEAKAFL
+683 APEAEMGAEAKAFL
-698 KKIMSSMGSD
+698 EKIMKSMGSD
-708 DVEAPAIETRTM
+708 
-720 SRKRKDSVE
+720 
-729 ESTSEATDGSSDG
+729 G

>member
-1 MPPWAI
+1 MPTWAI
-7 NIGVTI
+7 PVAVTLT
-13 VVLLIAVPLVL
+13 VLLIAVPLIL
-24 KFLIGPRF
+24 KFLVGPRF

-51 GHIIALNN
+51 GQIIALGG

-73 FRPGYRFRI
+73 FKPGYRFRI
-82 HRLPLVTINRGQ
+82 HRVPLVTIHRGQ
-94 IGYVFARDGQPLGRH
+94 VGYVFARDGQPLGRY
-109 TQEGKAIVEAGQ
+109 TQDGKGIVESGQ
-121 TLGHVV
+121 TLGRVV
-127 NNGDFTDVRAWLK
+127 NNGDFTDCRAWLK

-156 YALNLAQFVVICG
+156 YAINLAQFVVISG
-169 NRDIYYHP
+169 PKEIYYHP
-177 VGGKDEAAAMQ
+177 VGGKDEASAIQ
-188 RIADSI
+188 RIA
-194 GEQHGFAPVVID
+194 EQIAQQSGFSPVVID
-206 GSTDQIGIVT
+206 GSSDQIGIVT

-235 SKTDANYHNNF
+235 SKTDEHYHNNF

-282 KSKTHVEVGEVGV
+282 KPKTHVQVGEVGV

-339 YAGEVIVVPTIN
+339 YAGEVIMVPTIN

-357 GTESGEH
+357 AMDTGEH

-384 LPLSVVISIDYRKAP
+384 LPLSVVINIDYQKAP

-437 QQRSEIQLVA
+437 QERSEIQEVA
-447 TTDMKA
+447 TKDMKA
-453 RFAEYDLGLQEVLI
+453 RFADYDLGLQEVLI
-467 GTPHSQGGDTQIEM
+467 GTPHSAKGDTQIET

-491 AVEQSETYRKQEEA
+491 AVEQSETYKKQEEA

-535 VNQADAAAQRAQKDA
+535 VNQADALAQRAEKDA
-550 QRNITIAEAAARQ
+550 QRNITIAEAEARQ
-563 TVLGAEANSQ
+563 TVMRAEADSR
-573 QTVLV
+573 QTVLR
-578 AKADAERII
+578 AKADSERIV
-587 LLANA
+587 LMANA

-617 SGLMV
+617 SSLMV
-622 KQKMIGQLADALK
+622 KQKMIGQVADALK
-635 ETKHP
+635 DTKHP

-651 NGTGEGGG
+651 GNGEGDGG
-659 DNMLTHMLTLLL
+659 GSNMLTHMLTLML
-671 TDKLGLTEVSKD
+671 TDKLGLTDVKD
-683 DEAKDDMGPEAKAFL
+683 EGGEDDMGPEAKAFL
-698 KKIMSSMGSD
+698 KKIMAGMGQVDESSSPVG
-708 DVEAPAIETRTM
+708 EGA
-720 SRKRKDSVE
+720 RKPKVVPTE
-729 ESTSEATDGSSDG
+729 